1 MNDFTPT
8 ITSDLY
14 LIHFI
19 PVAIQLNGKRRL
31 IKSCDINVSL
41 HNIIYSLAIVE
52 DYFVVELTLLESPCR
67 QVYTISEP
75 DCNGELYDRYN
86 IMFVYVHTL
95 KSCM

>member
-75 DCNGELYDRYN
+75 DCNGEPHDRYK
-86 IMFVYVHTL
+86 L
-95 KSCM
+95 CLCMYILL